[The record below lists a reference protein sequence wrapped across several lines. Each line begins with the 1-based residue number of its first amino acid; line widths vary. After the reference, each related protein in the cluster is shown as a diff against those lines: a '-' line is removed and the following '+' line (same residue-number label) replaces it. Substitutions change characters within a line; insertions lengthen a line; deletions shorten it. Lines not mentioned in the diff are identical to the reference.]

1 MIATELPRPALAK
14 KTSTHVMF
22 PKAGQAELQSFDA
35 PTITSPTDVIIE
47 TEYSIVSAG
56 TELACRAGIEGW
68 APLPFCP
75 GYGSVGRVIA
85 HGSEAKDVRIGQRVL
100 TFGKHAKH
108 AFIDH
113 VAVPVPED
121 LDPIKATFARMAAVS
136 IAASRVSDAELGD
149 FVAVIGLGLVGNLSA
164 QLFGLS
170 GCEVI
175 AIDPS
180 PRRREQAKACGIPHV
195 LAPGPDLQA
204 EVAKITGG
212 RMCAAVIEAT
222 GLSSVAL
229 ETAPKLAGVQAEIIL
244 LGSPRAAHTANVT
257 PLLSGIHLALGAATI
272 KGALEWRYPV
282 RVERNGLFKHSIENN
297 IRQLLRLLS
306 QGKLIVDPLLT
317 HLASPADCH
326 AVYEGLA
333 NQKEVYTGVVFD
345 WTKV

>member
-1 MIATELPRPALAK
+1 MFPAPGLTELQAFEAPEILAPA
-14 KTSTHVMF
+14 
-22 PKAGQAELQSFDA
+22 D
-35 PTITSPTDVIIE
+35 IIIE

-56 TELACRAGIEGW
+56 TELACRAGTESW

-85 HGSEAKDVRIGQRVL
+85 KGSEASGVEIGQRIL

-108 AFIDH
+108 TKTDR
-113 VAVPVPED
+113 VAVPVPEG
-121 LDPIKATFARMAAVS
+121 LDPVRAVFARMAAVS

-149 FVAVIGLGLVGNLSA
+149 FVAVIGLGLVGNFSA

-175 AIDPS
+175 GIDLS

-195 LAPGPDLQA
+195 LSPGPNLKA
-204 EVAKITGG
+204 EVAAITGG
-212 RMCAAVIEAT
+212 RMCMCVVEAT
-222 GLSSVAL
+222 GLSSVAI
-229 ETAPKLAGVQAEIIL
+229 ETAPLLAARFGEIVL
-244 LGSPRAAHTANVT
+244 LGSPRASHKADVT
-257 PLLSGIHLALGAATI
+257 PFLSTLHLCSAETSV

-282 RVERNGLFKHSIENN
+282 LADPEGFTKHSVENN

-306 QGKLIVDPLLT
+306 QGKLAVDPLLT

-333 NQKEVYTGVVFD
+333 NQKEVYTGAVFD
-345 WTKV
+345 WSKV

>member
-1 MIATELPRPALAK
+1 MF
-14 KTSTHVMF
+14 ST
-22 PKAGQAELQSFDA
+22 AGRAELQSY
-35 PTITSPTDVIIE
+35 PMPEIVKPTDIIIE

-68 APLPFCP
+68 APLPHCP

-85 HGSEAKDVRIGQRVL
+85 RGSDAKNVTIGQRVL

-108 AFIDH
+108 TYTDH
-113 VAVPVPED
+113 MAVPVPEE
-121 LDPIKATFARMAAVS
+121 LDPVKAVFARMAAIS
-136 IAASRVSDAELGD
+136 IAASRVSEAELGD

-164 QLFGLS
+164 QLFGLA

-195 LAPGPDLQA
+195 LAGGPDVKAQ
-204 EVAKITGG
+204 VAAITGG

-222 GLSSVAL
+222 GLSAVAL
-229 ETAPKLAGVQAEIIL
+229 DTPPKVAGIQSEIIL
-244 LGSPRAAHTANVT
+244 LGSPRASHTADVT
-257 PLLSGIHLALGAATI
+257 PLLSDVHLALGAASV
-272 KGALEWRYPV
+272 KGALEWRFPTLAHPQ
-282 RVERNGLFKHSIENN
+282 GLYKHSIENN

-306 QGKLIVDPLLT
+306 RNKLVIDPLLT
-317 HLASPADCH
+317 HLADPADCH

-333 NQKEVYTGVVFD
+333 NQKEIYTGVVFD
-345 WTKV
+345 WSKA

>member
-1 MIATELPRPALAK
+1 
-14 KTSTHVMF
+14 MF
-22 PKAGQAELQSFDA
+22 PTAGRAELQSF
-35 PTITSPTDVIIE
+35 PMPEIVKPTDIIIE

-68 APLPFCP
+68 APLPHCP

-85 HGSEAKDVRIGQRVL
+85 HGPDAKNVTIGQRVL

-108 AFIDH
+108 TYTDH
-113 VAVPVPED
+113 MAVPVPEG
-121 LDPIKATFARMAAVS
+121 LDPVKATFARMAAIS
-136 IAASRVSDAELGD
+136 IAASRVSEAELGD

-164 QLFGLS
+164 QLFGLA

-195 LAPGPDLQA
+195 LAGGPDIKEQ
-204 EVAKITGG
+204 VAAITGG

-222 GLSSVAL
+222 GLSAVAL
-229 ETAPKLAGVQAEIIL
+229 DTAPKVAGVQSEIIL
-244 LGSPRAAHTANVT
+244 LGSPRASHTADVT
-257 PLLSGIHLALGAATI
+257 PLLSGIHLALGAASV
-272 KGALEWRYPV
+272 KGALEWRFPTLAHPQ
-282 RVERNGLFKHSIENN
+282 GLYKHSIENN
-297 IRQLLRLLS
+297 IQQLLRLLS
-306 QGKLIVDPLLT
+306 RDKLVIDPLLT

-333 NQKEVYTGVVFD
+333 TQKEVYTGAVFD
-345 WTKV
+345 WSKV

>member
-1 MIATELPRPALAK
+1 MFPAPGLTEL
-14 KTSTHVMF
+14 
-22 PKAGQAELQSFDA
+22 QAFEAPEISA
-35 PTITSPTDVIIE
+35 PTDIIIE

-56 TELACRAGIEGW
+56 TELACRAGTEGW
-68 APLPFCP
+68 AALPFCP

-85 HGSEAKDVRIGQRVL
+85 KGSEACGVEIGQRIL

-108 AFIDH
+108 TKTDR
-113 VAVPVPED
+113 VAVPVPEG
-121 LDPIKATFARMAAVS
+121 LDPVRAVFARMAAVS

-164 QLFGLS
+164 QLFCLS

-195 LAPGPDLQA
+195 LSPGPNLKA
-204 EVAKITGG
+204 EVAAITGG
-212 RMCAAVIEAT
+212 RMCMCVVEAT
-222 GLSSVAL
+222 GLSSVAI
-229 ETAPKLAGVQAEIIL
+229 ETAPLLAAKFGEIVL
-244 LGSPRAAHTANVT
+244 LGSPRASHTADVT
-257 PLLSGIHLALGAATI
+257 PFLSTLHLCNAETSV

-282 RVERNGLFKHSIENN
+282 LADPEGFTKHSIENN
-297 IRQLLRLLS
+297 VRQLLRFLS
-306 QGKLIVDPLLT
+306 QGKLATDPLLT

-345 WTKV
+345 WSKV